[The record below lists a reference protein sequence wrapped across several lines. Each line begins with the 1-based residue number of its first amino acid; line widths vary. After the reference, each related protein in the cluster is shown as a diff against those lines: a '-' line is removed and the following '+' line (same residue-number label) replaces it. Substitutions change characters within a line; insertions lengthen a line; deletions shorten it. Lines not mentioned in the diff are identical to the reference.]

1 MSVYRDT
8 NTAVYFEHPYVGD
21 LTATVY
27 RSGVQLVADR
37 PVTKNAPGKFQLDL
51 TYNETQLDGRLDI
64 DWIGQ
69 GGFRRTTSVNVISP
83 LLTLSELKTVFDDTH
98 MGDGDLRALEET
110 VRTYIESYTRQTFGY
125 DTGTYTVVGNGE
137 NKIPLPKRLLKLN
150 TVTGGPVGWFNVS
163 NDGWYLYVGNKNY
176 LTTKEMPP
184 EEFEN
189 NTTMTQGVIYVPDAY
204 WKKFRVGA
212 KYVIDG
218 EWGFYSVPDDVR
230 QAALLLAKDFGTGE
244 NLYRDR
250 YLDFIK
256 AGDWNFQFTSG
267 AYRGTGNARAD
278 QLLEPYRRQT
288 MVII

>member
-8 NTAVYFEHPYVGD
+8 DASVYFEHPYIGD

-27 RSGVQLVADR
+27 RNGVQLVADL
-37 PVTKNAPGKFQLDL
+37 PVTKSAPGKFVLDL

-64 DWIGQ
+64 DWIGT
-69 GGFRRTTSVNVISP
+69 GGFRRTTSVNVTSP
-83 LLTLSELKTVFDDTH
+83 LISISELKTVFTDSH
-98 MGDGDLRALEET
+98 LGDGDLKDLEET
-110 VRTYIESYTRQTFGY
+110 VRTYIESYTQQTFGY
-125 DTGTYTVVGNGE
+125 DIGTYSVVGNGE
-137 NKIPLPKRLLKLN
+137 KKIALPKRLLKLN
-150 TVTGGPVGWFNVS
+150 TVIGGPVGWFTAS
-163 NDGWYLYVGNKNY
+163 NNGWYLYLSDKNY

-204 WKKFRVGA
+204 WKKFRVGT
-212 KYVIDG
+212 KYTIDG
-218 EWGFYSVPDDVR
+218 EWGYYTVPDDVR

-250 YLDFIK
+250 YLDNIK
-256 AGDWNFQFTSG
+256 AGDWNFKFTSG